1 MKRQEPLKIKP
12 SRSLFRDLTWEQLLF
27 AFIYAIV
34 TSAVGV
40 LLMCVLYD
48 VKINLTY
55 VIVLTGWFFLMTVFF
70 LHIKS
75 KPKKI
80 K

>member
-1 MKRQEPLKIKP
+1 
-12 SRSLFRDLTWEQLLF
+12 
-27 AFIYAIV
+27 
-34 TSAVGV
+34 
-40 LLMCVLYD
+40 MCVLYD

-75 KPKKI
+75 KPKK
-80 K
+80 

>member
-12 SRSLFRDLTWEQLLF
+12 SRSLVRNLTWKQLLF
-27 AFIYAIV
+27 AFIYPIV

-75 KPKKI
+75 KSKKI